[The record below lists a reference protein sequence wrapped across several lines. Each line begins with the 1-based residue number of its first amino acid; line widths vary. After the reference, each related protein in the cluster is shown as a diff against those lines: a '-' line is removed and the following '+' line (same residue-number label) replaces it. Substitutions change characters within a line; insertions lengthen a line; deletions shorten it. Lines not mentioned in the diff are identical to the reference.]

1 MYSPTYLEL
10 KTYLQKELDLED
22 ETFITSDEFMSY
34 FNEAVDMIEAAIH
47 NIYEDYFLTSST
59 LAISSGTSEYAF
71 PSDIYAQKIRK
82 VLYND
87 NGSLKYE
94 IRRLKRLEDTL
105 YIDSNDLFAY
115 VITNS
120 SSGGLKFKL
129 YPTPQIS
136 NSAIT
141 IWYLRN
147 AKRFTANTDVCDIP
161 EFTNVLVQFVRWKCL
176 SKEGHP
182 DATQAGSDL
191 ERMKQEMVDT
201 LTARVPDEDNTVLK
215 DTTFYRDF
223 DDWRFGGGFY

>member
-10 KTYLQKELDLED
+10 KTYLQKELDLQD

-47 NIYEDYFLTSST
+47 NIYEDYFLTSSP
-59 LAISSGTSEYAF
+59 LAISSGTSDYSF

-94 IRRLKRLEDTL
+94 IRRLKRLEDML

-115 VITNS
+115 VITNGS
-120 SSGGLKFKL
+120 AGGVKMTL

-147 AKRFTANTDVCDIP
+147 AKRFTADTDVCDIP

-182 DATQAGSDL
+182 DANQAGMDL